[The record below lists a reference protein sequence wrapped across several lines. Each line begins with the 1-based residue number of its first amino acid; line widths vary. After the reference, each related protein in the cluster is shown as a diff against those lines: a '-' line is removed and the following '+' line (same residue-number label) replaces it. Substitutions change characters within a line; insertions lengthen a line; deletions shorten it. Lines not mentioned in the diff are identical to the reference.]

1 MNFLNSIL
9 LVKVVRAIVKEQSF
23 IGVVK
28 EQPFIGVVKNRRSS
42 YNLLISYNFSF
53 STS

>member
-9 LVKVVRAIVKEQSF
+9 LAKVVRAIVKEHPF

-28 EQPFIGVVKNRRSS
+28 EQPFIGAVKNRRSS
-42 YNLLISYNFSF
+42 YNLLISYNFLF